1 MRFKKVQN
9 ATHELMDKCF
19 DKWAGL
25 LIRFSKAVCLAFLI
39 IYILI
44 GKSLSFMNLSF
55 RAKHKEVRRI

>member
-44 GKSLSFMNLSF
+44 GKCLFIHELKF
-55 RAKHKEVRRI
+55 QG